1 MTQTLWQQI
10 MGALA
15 VGILALIGL
24 VFKKAQDILA
34 AYLDRLATLAESKAA
49 AATLTAAVNT
59 AVKAVAQTTK
69 GTDISNA
76 GKKVAALALLDR
88 QGLLGDK
95 VKVDTLVEAA
105 VHDLPAKMIAIPFS
119 GKCIPNAPATGVG
132 ADAQPLP

>member
-1 MTQTLWQQI
+1 MTQTIWQQV

-15 VGILALIGL
+15 VGILALIG
-24 VFKKAQDILA
+24 VAFKKAQDILA
-34 AYLDRLATLAESKAA
+34 AYLDRLATLAENKAA
-49 AATLTAAVNT
+49 AATLTAAVTT

-69 GTDISNA
+69 GTDIGNA

-105 VHDLPAKMIAIPFS
+105 VHDLPKAMVEVAGP
-119 GKCIPNAPATGVG
+119 CPTAPAPVPGVG